1 MTTIGIVDHG
11 AGNLVSI
18 GNALSAVGV
27 TPRIMRSPAGLDSV
41 DALVLPGVG
50 ATAPAMNRLS
60 ATGLVAALRAWD
72 RPLLGICVGLQLLF
86 DDSDEDGQECLG
98 LIGGT
103 VRPIAGRPIPHMGW
117 NDVNHSFDPL
127 FADIPDREPFYFA
140 HSFAPV
146 PAEEAHTIATTTYGQ
161 QFVAAVRLDNRVG
174 VQFHPERSG
183 VAGLRLLSNFVVSMR
198 EPVSVA

>member
-1 MTTIGIVDHG
+1 VINIGIVDHG

-18 GNALSAVGV
+18 ANAVRAVGAKPEV
-27 TPRIMRSPAGLDSV
+27 MRSPEGFGSV

-50 ATAPAMNRLS
+50 ATAPAMSRLTASGMVPALS
-60 ATGLVAALRAWD
+60 AWD
-72 RPLLGICVGLQLLF
+72 GPLLGICVGFQLLF
-86 DDSDEDGQECLG
+86 DNSDEDGQACLG
-98 LIGGT
+98 LIGGS

-117 NDVNHSFDPL
+117 NDVSHSMDPL

-146 PAEEAHTIATTTYGQ
+146 PTDEAHIIATADYGQ
-161 QFVAAVRLDNRVG
+161 RFVGAARFGNRVG

-183 VAGLRLLSNFVVSMR
+183 IAGLRLLSNFVEGVR
-198 EPVSVA
+198 ESARVA